1 MAPLAL
7 LFLPNGVILRLLT
20 RGTLDEISDA
30 AWREL
35 SDPLNF
41 VVGAVLLTFAALRH
55 GGLGR
60 TDGRARVAL
69 SVFRLF
75 GALGVAAIVALPV
88 LIGEARPKLDTGN
101 PTIYALTLLI
111 GGAIALVPGRMR
123 ELRRPPDPE
132 LHGLDY
138 PKGLRARMWIV
149 EFVLLVGGVVLIA
162 VWGFGGAGKNDDL
175 RAVVWGAISV
185 SLADFLTLIAA
196 VNFATAKSAVEAAL
210 GSLPRPQAPE
220 TSAGMS

>member
-1 MAPLAL
+1 
-7 LFLPNGVILRLLT
+7 
-20 RGTLDEISDA
+20 LDEISDA

-41 VVGAVLLTFAALRH
+41 VVGAVLLTFAALKH

-60 TDGRARVAL
+60 TDGLARAAL
-69 SVFRLF
+69 SAFRLF
-75 GALGVAAIVALPV
+75 GTLGVAAIVALPV

-101 PTIYALTLLI
+101 PTIYALTLLV
-111 GGAIALVPGRMR
+111 GGAITLVPGRIR

-132 LHGLDY
+132 LDGLDY
-138 PKGLRARMWIV
+138 PKRLRALMWIV
-149 EFVLLVGGVVLIA
+149 ELVLVVGGIVLIA
-162 VWGFGGAGKNDDL
+162 LWGFGGAGKNDDL

-196 VNFATAKSAVEAAL
+196 VNFATAKSAVEAARR
-210 GSLPRPQAPE
+210 SLPQPHAPAAP
-220 TSAGMS
+220 AG